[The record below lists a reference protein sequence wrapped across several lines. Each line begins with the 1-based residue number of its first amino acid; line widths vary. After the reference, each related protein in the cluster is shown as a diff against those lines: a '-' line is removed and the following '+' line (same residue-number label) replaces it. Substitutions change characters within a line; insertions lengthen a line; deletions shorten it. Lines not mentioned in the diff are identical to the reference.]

1 LVITGFQNWCVEV
14 IYTINTIELVNSV
27 IRKSVKICKVFPS
40 DDAALNVIYLAI
52 QAVSKKWSMPIRD
65 WKPTLNRFVIEL
77 EE

>member
-1 LVITGFQNWCVEV
+1 LVITGLQNWGVEV

-27 IRKSVKICKVFPS
+27 IRKLVKICKVFPS

-52 QAVSKKWSMPIRD
+52 QTVSKKWTMPIRD
-65 WKPTLNRFVIEL
+65 WNPTLNHFVIEL